1 MPTVKNFG
9 GFRITMYFEDH
20 NPPHFHVVSP
30 TQEAVVEIAT
40 MTVVTGAMAPARLRV
55 ALAWATNNRAL
66 LLRKWDELHTA

>member
-20 NPPHFHVVSP
+20 NPPHFHVVAP